1 MANYDVVPI
10 DGQEYEGRQ
19 WGWRV
24 LKDGVPMFDCSTGG
38 TGPCWNVGETEPK
51 RDEGDVPLHICDLDD
66 AIDALVALRDSEAN
80 KQSVARWAA

>member
-24 LKDGVPMFDCSTGG
+24 LKDGVPVFDCSTGG
-38 TGPCWNVGETEPK
+38 TGPYWNIADIGEP
-51 RDEGDVPLHICDLDD
+51 DESFPLHICDLDD